1 MEKLSRNH
9 QFFVIPI
16 QFMVTQIAMNF
27 LIGGTLV
34 MGNIFW
40 IVIALV
46 VIALVGT
53 VVAFNSLVRGRNQ
66 ATEAWSDIETH
77 LKRRYD
83 LIPNL
88 VETVKGYAKHESS
101 TLENVV
107 AARSAAMSQTGGAA
121 SCAATESALTQT
133 LKSIFALSESY
144 PDLKANQNFIE
155 LQKEIS
161 DTESKIQTSRRFY
174 NTMVLSFNNR
184 AATFPTMIIAG
195 MFGFKKLAFFE
206 LDESERA
213 AAANP
218 VKVQF

>member
-1 MEKLSRNH
+1 
-9 QFFVIPI
+9 
-16 QFMVTQIAMNF
+16 
-27 LIGGTLV
+27 

-46 VIALVGT
+46 VVTLAYTIM
-53 VVAFNSLVRGRNQ
+53 AFNSLVRGRNQ

-107 AARSAAMSQTGGAA
+107 AARSAAMSQTGGAE
-121 SCAATESALTQT
+121 SCTATENVLTQT

-161 DTESKIQTSRRFY
+161 DTEGKIQTSRRFY

-195 MFGFKKLAFFE
+195 MFNFKKLAFFE
-206 LDESERA
+206 LDESERGA
-213 AAANP
+213 ANNP